1 MINVV
6 DPSILSAED
15 RLAIEQQKKTIYQV
29 SFPKLYLGTRLM
41 NRVYGGAEKGSGWKI
56 WFESISIV
64 LDYHSINFQWT
75 AEHLKMAVC
84 F

>member
-29 SFPKLYLGTRLM
+29 SFPGLNL
-41 NRVYGGAEKGSGWKI
+41 A
-56 WFESISIV
+56 
-64 LDYHSINFQWT
+64 HS
-75 AEHLKMAVC
+75 
-84 F
+84 

>member
-29 SFPKLYLGTRLM
+29 SCLSQAL
-41 NRVYGGAEKGSGWKI
+41 V
-56 WFESISIV
+56 
-64 LDYHSINFQWT
+64 
-75 AEHLKMAVC
+75 
-84 F
+84 